1 METFNVRVV
10 TLPPMRVAYFKAFS
24 LHPEMEASSTLLEW
38 AERVGFLSDPEAVRR
53 FGFNN
58 PPPWN
63 NPGPDYGYESWI
75 TIPADIHPTG
85 EIRVKQFPG
94 SLCAVT
100 TIARLA
106 DIGDAWEYLY
116 RWVQRS
122 QDYEHAH
129 MDGLE
134 EVLSPV
140 GTPEEQLSFNLW
152 LPILPKPK

>member
-1 METFNVRVV
+1 MEKFHVRVA
-10 TLPPMRVAYFKAFS
+10 TLPPMQVAYFKAFS
-24 LHPEMEASSTLLEW
+24 LHPEMEASGTLWEW
-38 AERVGFLSDPEAVRR
+38 AEQIGLVADTGAVKR

-58 PPPWN
+58 PPPWDTS
-63 NPGPDYGYESWI
+63 GPDYGYESWI
-75 TIPADIHPTG
+75 TMPEDTQPTG
-85 EIRVKQFPG
+85 EIQVKQFPG

-106 DIGDAWEYLY
+106 DIGTAWEYLY
-116 RWVQRS
+116 QWVQRS

-129 MDGLE
+129 IDGLE

-152 LPILPKPK
+152 LPIQLKQD